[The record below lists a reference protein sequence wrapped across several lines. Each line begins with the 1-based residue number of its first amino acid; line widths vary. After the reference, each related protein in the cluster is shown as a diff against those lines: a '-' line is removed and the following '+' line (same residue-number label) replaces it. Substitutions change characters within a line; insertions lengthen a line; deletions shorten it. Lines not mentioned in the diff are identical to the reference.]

1 MVPSLNENVAA
12 AVASGRIGVPV
23 AVRLFCR
30 RPPASESASEW
41 VARLAGL
48 AGGWLEDEPV
58 RVHAVENGDAVTLT
72 ISYATGKTAMLSV
85 AIGDAPGASL
95 ILLGNTGAVYHDSLS
110 PGVLLAEPAD
120 LPPGDPVIRAA
131 LEESLRTGR
140 AVECRGRGG

>member
-140 AVECRGRGG
+140 AVECGGRGG